1 MKELRSSLRRSPCIE
16 QGMTCGSQRTTPNNV
31 CWKCRYNMTLE
42 ECNEDRAPLRPLNQS
57 KPEKSPSNR
66 NRPMI
71 HPCVDPP
78 VCEDCQK
85 LELSFFDPG
94 CPGCHDILVNP
105 NTKVPEIFAILRQW
119 TPQTQL
125 NLDLLVNEILKRG
138 GHINDRD
145 GLTDM
150 TLLHYAS
157 KSGAAGIG
165 DPDLA
170 SEVVSMLLSQGA
182 DPNIRCRWTN
192 MTALHYAAYFDVVPV
207 IKILLKATKALDID
221 SRCTEF
227 DNGTALHIAASN
239 LAHEAVKVLLQNG
252 ANSLVKDDMDRKPL
266 DCIPDPTALDCD
278 PDMPKTV
285 MKLKK
290 TLQEADSESDKRP
303 PPNYDLVQSKVTLQA
318 LGINLGDKVVV
329 GGIKTGT
336 LRYCGPT
343 EFASGVWAGIDLDDE
358 AGKNDGSIGGISYFN
373 CSPKHGIFAPIS
385 KISKPGSVV
394 KSAPSPVK
402 QAPVNQ
408 GNVDVSHVTS
418 KVDSGMLEKAAATST
433 PRRSSGLS
441 KSRTSSISSLAEI
454 EVGDR
459 VIVAGQ
465 RKGTI
470 KFVGETK
477 FAPGIWYGIELDR
490 AAGKNDGSVN
500 GMKYFTCK
508 MKHGVFAPLS
518 RIQKLGDKRFSSNE
532 SLETI
537 SWGAVSE
544 RVDKRASGPSHL
556 RDGRPRTPNKRPKSG
571 TPDGI
576 MRTPGSSSNFK
587 LEVGM
592 SVFCNN
598 ELGNVRYIGPT
609 DFGDGIWVGVEL
621 RTAKGKNDGSVQ
633 GKRYFS
639 CKNEHGLIVRPNKI
653 TVRGINGA
661 KLVSEMYGQ
670 TNSET
675 THTNGDVK

>member
-1 MKELRSSLRRSPCIE
+1 
-16 QGMTCGSQRTTPNNV
+16 
-31 CWKCRYNMTLE
+31 
-42 ECNEDRAPLRPLNQS
+42 
-57 KPEKSPSNR
+57 
-66 NRPMI
+66 MI

-105 NTKVPEIFAILRQW
+105 NTKVPEIFAIMRQW

-138 GHINDRD
+138 AHINDRD

-165 DPDLA
+165 DPELA
-170 SEVVSMLLSQGA
+170 AEVVSMLLSRGA

-252 ANSLVKDDMDRKPL
+252 ANSLVTDDMDRKPL
-266 DCIPDPTALDCD
+266 DCIPDPSALDSD

-290 TLQEADSESDKRP
+290 TLQDAATQSEKRP

-343 EFASGVWAGIDLDDE
+343 EFAAGVWAGIELDDE
-358 AGKNDGSIGGISYFN
+358 AGKNDGTIGGISYFT
-373 CSPKHGIFAPIS
+373 CSPKHGIFAPVS
-385 KISKPGSVV
+385 KISKPGTVIRP
-394 KSAPSPVK
+394 AASPVRH
-402 QAPVNQ
+402 ALVNQ
-408 GNVDVSHVTS
+408 GSIDVSHVTS
-418 KVDSGMLEKAAATST
+418 KVDSG
-433 PRRSSGLS
+433 LS
-441 KSRTSSISSLAEI
+441 KSRASSISSLAEI

-470 KFVGETK
+470 KFVGDTK
-477 FAPGIWYGIELDR
+477 FAPGIWYGIELDK
-490 AAGKNDGSVN
+490 AAGKNDGSVS
-500 GMKYFTCK
+500 GVKYFNCK

-518 RIQKLGDKRFSSNE
+518 RIQKLGDKKFSSNE

-537 SWGAVSE
+537 SWGAISE
-544 RVDKRASGPSHL
+544 RVDKKGPGSAHL
-556 RDGRPRTPNKRPKSG
+556 RDGRPRTPTSRRVKSA
-571 TPDGI
+571 TPDSI

-592 SVFCNN
+592 SVFCSN
-598 ELGNVRYIGPT
+598 ELGTVRYIGPT
-609 DFGDGIWVGVEL
+609 DFGEGVWVGVEL
-621 RTAKGKNDGSVQ
+621 RTARGKNDGSVQ

-639 CKNEHGLIVRPNKI
+639 CKPDHGLLVRPNKI
-653 TVRGINGA
+653 TARGISGSKLVLDTYGQSVQDSPVTNGA
-661 KLVSEMYGQ
+661 
-670 TNSET
+670 
-675 THTNGDVK
+675 VK